1 MKMINHIGKAVGPWG
16 VILGLIG
23 ILAATVAIG
32 GNMDETQKMGEI
44 KGGSESLWEFAHR
57 APAAFE
63 AQIFYAVLIFGG
75 LGMLANYAVKW
86 MRREIEGSLIVY
98 LFRNFRSTALAFS
111 TTMGVGIAA
120 ITSGVFET
128 SDGMFVGWF
137 NVMWTSLMNGFMWD
151 AALNRSGQTAITKD
165 AQGDAG
171 GGRS

>member
-1 MKMINHIGKAVGPWG
+1 MTARTGKEIGAWS
-16 VILGLIG
+16 VIFGLIG
-23 ILAATVAIG
+23 ILVATVAMAG
-32 GNMDETQKMGEI
+32 GMDQVQKMGEI
-44 KGGSESLWEFAHR
+44 KGGSESLWEFARR

-86 MRREIEGSLIVY
+86 MRREIEGSLIIY

-151 AALNRSGQTAITKD
+151 AALNRSGAQTADTKD

-171 GGRS
+171 GGRP